1 MEKSIIELGTP
12 LLMECGLDIITKI
25 KSDYPEKIIL
35 SDLKIMDAGRYETE
49 EALKAGAD
57 IVTIMAVTEKRTI
70 EEGIKVAKEYGRKI
84 MTDLLSVQNIG
95 ERIEE
100 LDKMGV
106 DYICLHT
113 SKDLQKDGMNMAA
126 SFGKY
131 RRCVKNSGIALAGGI
146 CSDNVKSYVELNP
159 DIIIVGE
166 GIVAQKDRREKAKL
180 IKEIMTE
187 R

>member
-1 MEKSIIELGTP
+1 MVDWVLA
-12 LLMECGLDIITKI
+12 LL
-25 KSDYPEKIIL
+25 
-35 SDLKIMDAGRYETE
+35 RE
-49 EALKAGAD
+49 ERALN
-57 IVTIMAVTEKRTI
+57 EKRTI

-126 SFGKY
+126 SLE
-131 RRCVKNSGIALAGGI
+131 NTAGVSKTPG
-146 CSDNVKSYVELNP
+146 
-159 DIIIVGE
+159 
-166 GIVAQKDRREKAKL
+166 
-180 IKEIMTE
+180 
-187 R
+187 

>member
-1 MEKSIIELGTP
+1 
-12 LLMECGLDIITKI
+12 MECGLDIITKI
-25 KSDYPEKIIL
+25 KSDYPVKRL
-35 SDLKIMDAGRYETE
+35 YFSDLKIMDAGRYETE

-84 MTDLLSVQNIG
+84 MTDLLSVPNIG

-131 RRCVKNSGIALAGGI
+131 RRCVKNSRDAWQAAYA
-146 CSDNVKSYVELNP
+146 V
-159 DIIIVGE
+159 
-166 GIVAQKDRREKAKL
+166 
-180 IKEIMTE
+180 IM
-187 R
+187 